1 MKNEKKRIGKIG
13 EDIASKYL
21 ENRGYSIIERNF
33 SCKNG
38 EIDIIAF
45 DNETNEIVFIE
56 VKTRTNINYGY
67 PIEAVT
73 KIKQKH
79 IVSASKFFIYSHN
92 LNKFNIRFDIIEIL
106 KKDKFYIRQ
115 TKNCQFLIT

>member
-1 MKNEKKRIGKIG
+1 MKNEKKKLGKVG

-21 ENRGYSIIERNF
+21 ENKGYTIIERNF

-45 DNETNEIVFIE
+45 DNDTNEIVFIE
-56 VKTRTNINYGY
+56 VKTRSNSNYGY

-79 IVSASKFFIYSHN
+79 IVSASKFFIYSN
-92 LNKFNIRFDIIEIL
+92 KLEKFNIRFDVIEIL

-115 TKNCQFLIT
+115 TKNCQFL